1 MKFRLG
7 LLFCGAMLMAAVPVW
22 ADHAPGTGAGKE
34 SSSWGQPAAGGSGD
48 INFSGWGSDSD
59 HSGTNWVLKSRERR
73 LGEGP
78 SGNTPA
84 VPEPGSLALVLV
96 GLAGVGLLGRRR
108 GEPATTL

>member
-7 LLFCGAMLMAAVPVW
+7 LLFFAAMLMAAAPVW
-22 ADHAPGTGAGKE
+22 ADHAPGTGDGKD
-34 SSSWGQPAAGGSGD
+34 SSSWGQPSAGSATD
-48 INFSGWGSDSD
+48 INFSGWGSNSD
-59 HSGTNWVLKSRERR
+59 HSGTNWILRSRERR
-73 LGEGP
+73 LGEGS
-78 SGNTPA
+78 SGNPPA